1 MFTSEVRLSLFTVLF
16 TKDNIPLWGKSSVG
30 LQLVVKYQDILTSEF
45 LYNTLYCVCDTLENW
60 GLGNKHS
67 CRFSVEVPL
76 VLSDISRS
84 ANLPYP
90 ESQWIFRLVLRL
102 NLICPQQPWVG
113 IIPRFC
119 GGRNGDSERFI
130 NLLEVPEP
138 VSGPVRI

>member
-1 MFTSEVRLSLFTVLF
+1 M
-16 TKDNIPLWGKSSVG
+16 LWNG
-30 LQLVVKYQDILTSEF
+30 LGDL
-45 LYNTLYCVCDTLENW
+45 TLENEPLFLNLCF
-60 GLGNKHS
+60 LGYHFSTAVVFRAGVLQS

-76 VLSDISRS
+76 VLSDNSRS

-138 VSGPVRI
+138 VSGPVRIYALL